1 MGLAATSWH
10 LTQDIHSHHLPQGL
24 RVPAWTL
31 GPSRVGLES
40 VVKGFLQCL
49 SGSFI
54 LLPHQVI
61 TKTM

>member
-1 MGLAATSWH
+1 MGLATTSWN
-10 LTQDIHSHHLPQGL
+10 LTQDMHSHHLPQGL

-31 GPSRVGLES
+31 SPPRVGLES
-40 VVKGFLQCL
+40 VVKGFLQRL

-54 LLPHQVI
+54 LLPCQVI